1 MSAAGER
8 NGLARQTNVEDRDR
22 ARVRSGRQWVLSLFS
37 CATLVFAVLAYGAA
51 ERWALSVVEAVVFLG
66 CGVALIV
73 HRQRLAS
80 VLRLKEMIPLGL
92 FAALLL
98 LQMTPLP
105 QPVVGWLSPNTLQ
118 LYHEARFQALAEGG
132 TGLQGAVQEDWTAPW
147 VSLSI
152 DRLRTLEWTLLFLA
166 VWGLFVLVLV
176 DPVLRFEHLI
186 LVLCGLGL
194 FNVLVFFVQIIGDG
208 TYIWMESMAPWG
220 SYLGTFKSPNNFAE
234 FLETVVPLSL
244 GLILCRYAAARS
256 AGAASER
263 ADGEV
268 RRSSSRAE
276 PRRHRSYFD
285 YWHWRNWSHR
295 SARRR
300 RPRLVQGIVTAY
312 ARQALLFF
320 ATIFMVVAILFSSSR
335 ASIITIPVMAIAFV
349 ACMGLI
355 EGRFYRGALLWIA
368 GLLLLALV
376 YVEWIGAAPLIRTLE
391 RLFAH
396 GATSARPMNLGLA
409 WRMAA
414 DFPLFGVG
422 FNNWPTIVLRYHT
435 MVGREQ
441 WYPGVAYND
450 MLQVLAETGILGLG
464 CLATFVGMI
473 YHRAV
478 AALRSKAGPATHAK
492 ILIVAGLAAMTAPLI
507 HSLLDYVFYLP
518 SQALVFMAI
527 AASVYRLSVTT
538 EREQ

>member
-8 NGLARQTNVEDRDR
+8 SGLARQMNGEDRDR
-22 ARVRSGRQWVLSLFS
+22 AQVWGRRPWALSLFS
-37 CATLVFAVLAYGAA
+37 CGTLVFAVLAYGAA
-51 ERWALSVVEAVVFLG
+51 ERWALSVVEAAVFLG

-73 HRQRLAS
+73 HRSRLAT
-80 VLRLKEMIPLGL
+80 VLRRKEMIPLGL
-92 FAALLL
+92 FTALLL
-98 LQMTPLP
+98 LQLTPLP

-118 LYHEARFQALAEGG
+118 LYHEARFQTLAQGG
-132 TGLQGAVQEDWTAPW
+132 AGLPDAVHADWTAPW

-166 VWGLFVLVLV
+166 VWGLFVLVLI
-176 DPVLRFEHLI
+176 DPGLRFEHLI
-186 LVLCGLGL
+186 LVLCGLGV
-194 FNVLVFFVQIIGDG
+194 FNVLVFFVQILGDG
-208 TYIWMESMAPWG
+208 TYVWMESMAPWG

-234 FLETVVPLSL
+234 FLETVVPLAL

-256 AGAASER
+256 AGTGSGP
-263 ADGEV
+263 ADAEV
-268 RRSSSRAE
+268 RRTSSRTKS
-276 PRRHRSYFD
+276 RRHRSY
-285 YWHWRNWSHR
+285 WRSWSPWRHR
-295 SARRR
+295 SSRRR
-300 RPRLVQGIVTAY
+300 RPRPVQGIATAY

-320 ATIFMVVAILFSSSR
+320 ATLLMVVAILLSSSR
-335 ASIITIPVMAIAFV
+335 ASIITIPVMAMAFV

-355 EGRFYRGALLWIA
+355 EGRFYRGALLSIT

-376 YVEWIGAAPLIRTLE
+376 YVEWVGAAPLIRTLE

-435 MVGREQ
+435 MVGREH
-441 WYPGVAYND
+441 WYPAVAYND

-473 YHRAV
+473 YYRAV
-478 AALRSKAGPATHAK
+478 AALRRQAGPALQDK
-492 ILIVAGLAAMTAPLI
+492 VLIVAGLAAMTAPLI
-507 HSLLDYVFYLP
+507 HSLFDYVFYLP
-518 SQALVFMAI
+518 SQALVFMAV
-527 AASVYRLSVTT
+527 AASVHRLSVTP
-538 EREQ
+538 ERDS